1 MMLVCQDDDELQTA
15 EQVMEEPDL
24 VAACQDLE
32 AGLVLSGFTWKCFL
46 IIMFIGTDDVSV

>member
-15 EQVMEEPDL
+15 EQVME

-32 AGLVLSGFTWKCFL
+32 ASAGLVPSGFTWKCFL
-46 IIMFIGTDDVSV
+46 IVMFIRMDDVSV

>member
-24 VAACQDLE
+24 AAACQDLE

-46 IIMFIGTDDVSV
+46 IIMFIGTDDVSL